1 MLFVL
6 TLLIGVV
13 SYAKECRQPISQPEP
28 IKPIP
33 KINDTNDVRG
43 YYYDVKHYGKEYAEH
58 MKQIGKYAIV
68 RRNIYD

>member
-6 TLLIGVV
+6 TLLVGLA
-13 SYAKECRQPISQPEP
+13 SYAKECRQPTSQPEP
-28 IKPIP
+28 IKSIP
-33 KINDTNDVRG
+33 KINETIDIRG
-43 YYYDVKHYGKEYAEH
+43 YDYDVKHYGKEYAEH